1 MKILITGTSGFIGT
15 NLKEQIIK
23 STKNTLSNIE
33 FYDFNST
40 NDPQYLKEMT
50 VDCDIVYHLAAV
62 HRPVNTLEF
71 EAVNINL
78 FDLLLQSLALNS
90 NRCPI
95 VLTSSVQA
103 LDDTP
108 YGRSKI
114 AAENILKEF
123 SKTHGNK
130 AIIYRLT
137 NTFGAYAKPNAHSV
151 VATFCYNISRS
162 LPVLIS
168 SPEHVLQLY
177 YIDDV
182 CNSLISHLG
191 ENPDTPNND
200 GIYRLADALTYSL
213 SLGRLS
219 EIIQSFKNETFESNK
234 ELLVDRLYKTYLYY
248 LN

>member
-1 MKILITGTSGFIGT
+1 MKILITGASGFIGT

-23 STKNTLSNIE
+23 SKKTFFNIE
-33 FYDFNST
+33 FYDFNSR
-40 NDPQYLKEMT
+40 NDPQYLKEIT

-62 HRPVNTLEF
+62 HRPVNALEF
-71 EAVNINL
+71 ETVNIDL
-78 FDLLLQSLALNS
+78 FDLLLKSLASNS

-137 NTFGAYAKPNAHSV
+137 NTFGAYAKPNSHSV

-162 LPVLIS
+162 LAVRIS
-168 SPEHVLQLY
+168 DPEHILQLY

-191 ENPDTPNND
+191 ENPDTPNSD
-200 GIYRLADALTYSL
+200 GIYRLKDALTYTL

-219 EIIQSFKNETFESNK
+219 EIINSFKNETFESNK
-234 ELLVDRLYKTYLYY
+234 DLLTDRLYKTYLYY